1 MATLNLTGVTGGL
14 RNFSAGLGQSTTA
27 VRSTATAVDR
37 AAKGVTA
44 AGRDTDQ
51 SAREVGRLKAGL
63 SGGGQGVAALR
74 RGASG
79 AAGPIGRLRTGA
91 KDGTREL
98 RAIKREADSAARSAS
113 TNAKG
118 STLIGRFSGLLG
130 GGAKS
135 GATVMKVINVAMK
148 ASPIGLIVGLL
159 APIAA
164 QIIEMAMNSKAGQKV
179 INVVFGLVSMYFELA
194 AKIVLPIVTAY
205 LTVVVTVF
213 TTLGNILKDPVGWVR
228 TALPKAF
235 DKVRDAMRG
244 TLTGIGDLLR
254 SAFQTVLGVIQGPV
268 NAVIAFANWVIDGLN
283 SLSFNILGKK
293 FGVDLDKIP
302 TLADGGIVVPG
313 REHPAVIPL
322 ERLDRMLGRSRY
334 RSPPRSLAHFHER
347 PGRGAHGTAEDLRFL
362 SATHT

>member
-1 MATLNLTGVTGGL
+1 MATLNLTGLPGGF
-14 RNFSAGLGQSTTA
+14 RNFSTGLGQVSTA
-27 VRSTATAVDR
+27 VRSTATGVGR

-44 AGRDTDQ
+44 TGRDTDQ

-63 SGGGQGVAALR
+63 TGGGAGAAALR
-74 RGASG
+74 RAASG
-79 AAGPIGRLRTGA
+79 ADGPVGRLRSGA
-91 KDGTREL
+91 KDGTRDL
-98 RAIKREADSAARSAS
+98 RAIKREADAAARSAS

-148 ASPIGLIVGLL
+148 ASPVGLIVGLL

-179 INVVFGLVSMYFELA
+179 INVVFGLVGMYFKLA
-194 AKIVLPIVTAY
+194 AKIILPIVTAY

-235 DKVRDAMRG
+235 DKVKTAMRDS
-244 TLTGIGDLLR
+244 LTGIGDLLGTG
-254 SAFQTVLGVIQGPV
+254 FQTVLGVITGPV

-283 SLSFNILGKK
+283 SLSFNVLGKK

-302 TLADGGIVVPG
+302 TLAEGGVVIPG

-334 RSPPRSLAHFHER
+334 RSPPRSIAHFHER